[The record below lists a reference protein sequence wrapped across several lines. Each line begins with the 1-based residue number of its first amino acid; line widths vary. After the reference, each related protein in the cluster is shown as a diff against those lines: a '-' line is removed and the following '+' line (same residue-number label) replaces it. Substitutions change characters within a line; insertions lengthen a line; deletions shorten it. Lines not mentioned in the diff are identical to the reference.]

1 MPSSTARL
9 IAIIAAT
16 FVTSVAFAAQST
28 YDKRLDAPP
37 GGQLTF
43 RADVG
48 SVAVVGSDAREVVV
62 HADLE
67 GSESFLSDFH
77 ISAEQTS
84 SGVRILV
91 RRTHNDWSD
100 TGPARVRFTIEVPRN
115 YPIDLDTSGGGLD
128 VRNLN
133 ATVRA
138 ATSGGSAQVQSVTGT
153 VNVHTSGGRIDVAD
167 CTGDLDLDTSGGG
180 IDILNDD
187 GKVKAHTSGGGIRA
201 QLRANRGISLSTSGG
216 TIIVLLPQD
225 MRAAVDA
232 ETSGGRV
239 TSDFPLSAI
248 ETDDRSHV
256 RGTIGGGGAPISL
269 RTSGGNIRL
278 ERR

>member
-9 IAIIAAT
+9 TAIIAAT
-16 FVTSVAFAAQST
+16 FVTSVTFAAQRT

-37 GGQLTF
+37 NGQLTF

-48 SVAVVGSDAREVVV
+48 SVAVVGHDAPEVVV

-77 ISAEQTS
+77 ISTERTP
-84 SGVRILV
+84 SGVTIFA
-91 RRTHNDWSD
+91 RRTHDYRFN
-100 TGPARVRFTIEVPRN
+100 TGPTHVRFTIEVPRN
-115 YPIDLDTSGGGLD
+115 YPVDLDTSGGGLD

-133 ATVRA
+133 AAVRA
-138 ATSGGSAQVQSVTGT
+138 ATSGGGALVQSVAGT
-153 VNVHTSGGRIDVAD
+153 INVHTSGGRIDVAD
-167 CTGDLDLDTSGGG
+167 CTGDLDLDTSGGS
-180 IDILNDD
+180 IDIRNDD

-201 QLRANRGISLSTSGG
+201 QLLANRGISLSTSGG

-225 MRAAVDA
+225 TRASVDA
-232 ETSGGRV
+232 ETTAGRV
-239 TSDFPLSAI
+239 TSDFPLTTT
-248 ETDDRSHV
+248 ETEDRNHV

-269 RTSGGNIRL
+269 HTSAGNIWL